1 MNNDNSNNPPDDKK
15 ISSLYTQGSKET
27 PAKHINE
34 NILNHARS
42 QTDNVIHLSFKQ
54 VIETLTSSRSLAV
67 AAVLVIG
74 ISIILQIQFKYP
86 DTLLPPVTEKLSDS
100 ELLFENTYSDNL
112 EDLQGM
118 DSSALSSPM
127 ATPEKKQI
135 NSDITSFKKESAA
148 NTLRNNTAI
157 NKPKA
162 MRQMSASKAAQ
173 RLEQKKREK
182 RSLERQAKQVE
193 KRKRLLTENRDLNSV
208 LSPQAI
214 SVLSN
219 ATIEPNIKNCD
230 TYNNQQ
236 CLFATG
242 CTLVINNGTT
252 SCQRT
257 ANHCENDFS
266 QFNDTKDKCSNKDR
280 CEYIESTCECNTN
293 GLCECINDTPPACL
307 LITPK
312 ENSNENKNN

>member
-1 MNNDNSNNPPDDKK
+1 MNDDKK
-15 ISSLYTQGSKET
+15 ISSLYTEGSKET

-34 NILNHARS
+34 SILNHARS
-42 QTDNVIHLSFKQ
+42 QTDNVIHLTFKK

-74 ISIILQIQFKYP
+74 ISIILQIQFKHP
-86 DTLLPPVTEKLSDS
+86 ETLLLPGTEELSDS
-100 ELLFENTYSDNL
+100 ELLFGNTYSDDL

-127 ATPEKKQI
+127 EAAEENAI
-135 NSDITSFKKESAA
+135 SSDITSFEKESAA

-162 MRQMSASKAAQ
+162 LRQMAAPKVAQ
-173 RLEQKKREK
+173 RIEQKKRDK
-182 RSLERQAKQVE
+182 RSLDRQAKQVE
-193 KRKRLLTENRDLNSV
+193 KRKRLLTEKRDLNSA

-214 SVLSN
+214 SILSN
-219 ATIEPNIKNCD
+219 DTIEPNIKSCD

-236 CLFATG
+236 CLSATG
-242 CTLVINNGTT
+242 CTLVIDNVTT
-252 SCQRT
+252 SCQMT

-266 QFNDTKDKCSNKDR
+266 QLNDTKDKCINKDQ